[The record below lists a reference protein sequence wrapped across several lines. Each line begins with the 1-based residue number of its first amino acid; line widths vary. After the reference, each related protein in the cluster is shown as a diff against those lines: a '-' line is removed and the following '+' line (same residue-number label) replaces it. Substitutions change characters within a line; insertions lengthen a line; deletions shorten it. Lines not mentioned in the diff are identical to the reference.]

1 MAPLQAPGL
10 PLPRRNAPGPGR
22 TRRARNPVRK
32 PVRTAAAA
40 CLLLVLTACG
50 RPELAAPRDA
60 RPLDEP
66 PAPPVSVDAA
76 SIPGVLGD
84 RGLWTSPYSSE
95 PKATDAGFV
104 GLVADDGGGDLRFLG
119 VDARGRTRWSTPRN
133 PSCTGFTTTRDGRGG
148 ELVVLLDSDAAPE
161 RGLLA
166 ATVTAA
172 AYDPSTGRRVWGP
185 TEVPG
190 TWVGPGLVFA
200 RVSHTVM
207 SEETGPRVALAADTG
222 AVAADEEDGD
232 AVLHEYQGTLLV
244 HRDGGL
250 RAIDTSS
257 GEQLWRGSGLPVPAS
272 LAHETGEITL
282 TYGHRPASDSAG
294 LVTLRW
300 ERGGAA
306 VYTVHDIRDGRP
318 LAELSSRTEPV
329 TVGDGSG
336 RAAVAGVSAA
346 TDAPVL
352 LGRGGPSQEELW
364 SVEARPGERPVRVV
378 GGLLYTA
385 ADDGNRVLSTADGR
399 TLEEGAWEIPVA
411 GPERGPV
418 LVEAGDGGGSYV
430 AVARSGPERD

>member
-1 MAPLQAPGL
+1 MC
-10 PLPRRNAPGPGR
+10 
-22 TRRARNPVRK
+22 
-32 PVRTAAAA
+32 TAAAA

-50 RPELAAPRDA
+50 RPELAAPQDA
-60 RPLDEP
+60 QPLDEP
-66 PAPPVSVDAA
+66 PAPPVAVD
-76 SIPGVLGD
+76 SGRIPGLLSY

-95 PKATDAGFV
+95 PKATDDGFV
-104 GLVADDGGGDLRFLG
+104 GLVADEEGGDLRFLG
-119 VDARGRTRWSTPRN
+119 VDSRGHTRWSTARN
-133 PSCTGFTTTRDGRGG
+133 PSCTGFTTTRDNRGE

-172 AYDPSTGRRVWGP
+172 AYDPSTGHKVWGP

-200 RVSHTVM
+200 QVSHTVM

-222 AVAADEEDGD
+222 AVAADEQDGD

-257 GEQLWRGSGLPVPAS
+257 GEQLWRGSELPVPTS
-272 LAHETGEITL
+272 LAEETGETTL
-282 TYGHRPASDSAG
+282 TYGHRPASDSAR
-294 LVTLRW
+294 LLTLRW

-306 VYTVHDIRDGRP
+306 VYTVHDIREGRP
-318 LAELSSRTEPV
+318 LAELSSRAEPV

-336 RAAVAGVSAA
+336 GAVVAGVSAA

-352 LGRGGPSQEELW
+352 LGRKGPSQDRLW
-364 SVEARPGERPVRVV
+364 SVEARSGERPVRVV
-378 GGLLYTA
+378 GGLLYATTG
-385 ADDGNRVLSTADGR
+385 DGNRVLSMADGR

-411 GPERGPV
+411 GPEHGPV
-418 LVEAGDGGGSYV
+418 LVEAVDRNGDGAYV
-430 AVARSGPERD
+430 AVDRPETEHG

>member
-1 MAPLQAPGL
+1 M
-10 PLPRRNAPGPGR
+10 
-22 TRRARNPVRK
+22 RACALV
-32 PVRTAAAA
+32 
-40 CLLLVLTACG
+40 CLLLVLAACG
-50 RPELAAPRDA
+50 RPELAAPADA
-60 RPLDEP
+60 RPLDDP
-66 PAPPVSVDAA
+66 PSPALAVDAGR
-76 SIPGVLGD
+76 IPGVLGD

-95 PKATDAGFV
+95 PKATDDGFV
-104 GLVADDGGGDLRFLG
+104 GLVAGDEGGDLRFLG
-119 VDARGRTRWSTPRN
+119 VDARGHTRWSTARN
-133 PSCTGFTTTRDGRGG
+133 PSCTGFTTTRDDRGDD
-148 ELVVLLDSDAAPE
+148 LVVLLDSDAAPE

-207 SEETGPRVALAADTG
+207 NEETGPKVALAAGTG
-222 AVAADEEDGD
+222 AVAADEQDGD
-232 AVLHEYQGTLLV
+232 AILHEYQGTLLV

-257 GEQLWRGSGLPVPAS
+257 GEQLWRGSELPVPAS
-272 LAHETGEITL
+272 LAEEAGETTL

-294 LVTLRW
+294 LLTLRW

-336 RAAVAGVSAA
+336 RTVVSGTSAE
-346 TDAPVL
+346 TGAPVL
-352 LGRGGPSQEELW
+352 LGRRGPSQDGLW
-364 SVEARPGERPVRVV
+364 SVEARPGERPVRLV
-378 GGLLYTA
+378 GGLLYTTA
-385 ADDGNRVLSTADGR
+385 GDGNRVLSMADGR
-399 TLEEGAWEIPVA
+399 TLEEGTWGIPVA

-418 LVEAGDGGGSYV
+418 LVEAVDGDGDGAYV
-430 AVARSGPERD
+430 AVDRSATEHG